1 MWHKG
6 FKVETLKER
15 EVYIVQQNNTS
26 SPRADMGMQ
35 SRYAVGWRR
44 NLLSKRGKG
53 NAMQINSINISELQS
68 ELDKWGGQA
77 CADNGS
83 RLITHDDRTIRL
95 YLKQSQQMEYAS
107 YAPNTYYLMASPN
120 YCSYSYDYKAGRTKV
135 ELMPYYNAGTRQK
148 HNVGTL
154 LLQWYKHGGNIDEFV
169 QMFPQIAEELRAN
182 KQTTDHVN
190 SDIHN
195 HCIWNLS
202 QMTSIDNLHK
212 TDYVARI
219 KPPYYCYPI
228 ITADNKY
235 RIRFGYETPFGQGQE
250 MHIKCETSELFLAFL
265 SGQVCTT
272 TINDGR
278 KRVYRLDSRY
288 TDGY

>member
-1 MWHKG
+1 
-6 FKVETLKER
+6 
-15 EVYIVQQNNTS
+15 
-26 SPRADMGMQ
+26 
-35 SRYAVGWRR
+35 
-44 NLLSKRGKG
+44 
-53 NAMQINSINISELQS
+53 MQINSINISELQS

-265 SGQVCTT
+265 RSIMSMDRAAAWMRKYGTPKQVYSAS
-272 TINDGR
+272 GR
-278 KRVYRLDSRY
+278 KSFFAAQDFVKADKYVQQLLTMDESEFIDWTADTQMVIRNYL
-288 TDGY
+288 